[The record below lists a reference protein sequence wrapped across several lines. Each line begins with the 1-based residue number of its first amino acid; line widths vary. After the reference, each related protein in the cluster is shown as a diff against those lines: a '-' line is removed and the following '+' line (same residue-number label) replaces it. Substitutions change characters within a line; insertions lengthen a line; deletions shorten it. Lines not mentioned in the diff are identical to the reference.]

1 MVVRVV
7 SSTVVSKGELDLA
20 LGVTILEDEPGNDKE
35 ETVYQGR
42 GRGSVIL
49 CVSIIA
55 SKTSPRRVFCTKA
68 IKTEK

>member
-20 LGVTILEDEPGNDKE
+20 LGVTILEDESGNDKE

-42 GRGSVIL
+42 GGGGCYFM
-49 CVSIIA
+49 CVDN
-55 SKTSPRRVFCTKA
+55 C
-68 IKTEK
+68 